1 MARKRSSKASKN
13 AAGKN
18 RILGQLEQLAFVG
31 HAVDV
36 LEEAQDRAQNW
47 ANGKNQELNGAV
59 SELRQ
64 QATSL
69 KRKVKGAEKDLRDDA
84 QKRLS
89 HFVSGVLQ
97 MPGVETLGELPERL
111 VGELDL
117 VLDRLGLVRKEKALK
132 TVSKSKRTSTK
143 SKTAKK
149 PARKKVASKKKTASK
164 KKPATK
170 KKTASKSKPAT
181 KKKTTGKKKT
191 ASKKKPA
198 TKKKASKARARK

>member
-1 MARKRSSKASKN
+1 MARKRSSKAGKN

-47 ANGKNQELNGAV
+47 ANDKNQELNGAV
-59 SELRQ
+59 SDLRQ
-64 QATSL
+64 QAKSL

-97 MPGVETLGELPERL
+97 MPAVETLGELPERL

-143 SKTAKK
+143 RKTTKK
-149 PARKKVASKKKTASK
+149 PARKKAASKKTTASKKKTAAK
-164 KKPATK
+164 KKTTGKKKAATK
-170 KKTASKSKPAT
+170 KKAA
-181 KKKTTGKKKT
+181 GKKKT

-198 TKKKASKARARK
+198 TKKKASKARSRK